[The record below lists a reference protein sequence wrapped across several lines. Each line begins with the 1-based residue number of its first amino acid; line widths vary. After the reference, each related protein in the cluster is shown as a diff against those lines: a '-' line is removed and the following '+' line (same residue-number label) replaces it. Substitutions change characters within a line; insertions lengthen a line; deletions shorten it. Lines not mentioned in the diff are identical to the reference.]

1 MVDWAQLYL
10 FELIFMRMSG
20 FLLFNPLLGR
30 SNLPAMV
37 KTGMALVLSILVFG
51 TAGTGVPQPDTL
63 VELAFRLL
71 LELGIGLVLGFVMRV
86 VFSVV
91 QIGGE
96 VIDTQMGMTMA
107 QIYDASSQANLSVTA
122 SLLNIL
128 LILDFLAENGHYTLM
143 RLLTTSGELVPYGA
157 AALGDGV
164 YAYVIELFLAC
175 MLLAVKLAMPILAA
189 ELLGEVGMGVL
200 MKAIPQINAF
210 VINIEL
216 KVIIGL
222 LLFFLLLT
230 PINEFLLELESG
242 SNDPMAYM
250 LTILLIGVVT
260 NSQGGGGLGMSALY
274 FVVQLVVGT
283 LSGYLIGRLAVWTI
297 NKINLANHS
306 LYSVLLLA
314 FIFFAF
320 AFTDLVKGN
329 GYLAVYLAG
338 LVVGNHKLA
347 QKRSL
352 TVFFD
357 GFTWLMQIVMFLT
370 LGLFVNSDEL
380 LRPEVLILGG
390 AVGAFMILVARP
402 VTVFACLL
410 PFRRFTT
417 KARLYVSWV
426 GLRGAVPILF
436 AIYPMMAGVE
446 HAELLFN
453 VVFLST
459 IISLLVQG
467 TTVSGMA
474 NLLGL
479 AYEER
484 ESAFNVEMHEEMKSA
499 LTEVEVNENLLAS
512 GHTLK
517 DITLPE
523 NTLVMMVCR
532 DGEYFVPQGKTELK
546 LGDKLLV
553 ISDRSEELASTYKD
567 MGIDDVMK
575 LG

>member
-1 MVDWAQLYL
+1 MDAGDAAGFQPVSVYADVKVWDMVDWAQLYL

-128 LILDFLAENGHYTLM
+128 LILDFFAENGHYTLM

-222 LLFFLLLT
+222 LLFFLLLP

-242 SNDPMAYM
+242 M
-250 LTILLIGVVT
+250 LSELGRILRLIG
-260 NSQGGGGLGMSALY
+260 
-274 FVVQLVVGT
+274 
-283 LSGYLIGRLAVWTI
+283 
-297 NKINLANHS
+297 
-306 LYSVLLLA
+306 
-314 FIFFAF
+314 
-320 AFTDLVKGN
+320 
-329 GYLAVYLAG
+329 
-338 LVVGNHKLA
+338 
-347 QKRSL
+347 
-352 TVFFD
+352 
-357 GFTWLMQIVMFLT
+357 
-370 LGLFVNSDEL
+370 
-380 LRPEVLILGG
+380 G
-390 AVGAFMILVARP
+390 A
-402 VTVFACLL
+402 
-410 PFRRFTT
+410 
-417 KARLYVSWV
+417 
-426 GLRGAVPILF
+426 
-436 AIYPMMAGVE
+436 
-446 HAELLFN
+446 
-453 VVFLST
+453 
-459 IISLLVQG
+459 
-467 TTVSGMA
+467 
-474 NLLGL
+474 
-479 AYEER
+479 
-484 ESAFNVEMHEEMKSA
+484 
-499 LTEVEVNENLLAS
+499 
-512 GHTLK
+512 
-517 DITLPE
+517 
-523 NTLVMMVCR
+523 
-532 DGEYFVPQGKTELK
+532 
-546 LGDKLLV
+546 
-553 ISDRSEELASTYKD
+553 
-567 MGIDDVMK
+567 
-575 LG
+575 

>member
-1 MVDWAQLYL
+1 MDAGDAAGFQPVSVYADVRVWDMVDWARLYL

-91 QIGGE
+91 QIGE

-128 LILDFLAENGHYTLM
+128 LILDFFAENGHYTLM

-242 SNDPMAYM
+242 M
-250 LTILLIGVVT
+250 LSELGRILRLIG
-260 NSQGGGGLGMSALY
+260 
-274 FVVQLVVGT
+274 
-283 LSGYLIGRLAVWTI
+283 
-297 NKINLANHS
+297 
-306 LYSVLLLA
+306 
-314 FIFFAF
+314 
-320 AFTDLVKGN
+320 
-329 GYLAVYLAG
+329 
-338 LVVGNHKLA
+338 
-347 QKRSL
+347 
-352 TVFFD
+352 
-357 GFTWLMQIVMFLT
+357 
-370 LGLFVNSDEL
+370 
-380 LRPEVLILGG
+380 G
-390 AVGAFMILVARP
+390 A
-402 VTVFACLL
+402 
-410 PFRRFTT
+410 
-417 KARLYVSWV
+417 
-426 GLRGAVPILF
+426 
-436 AIYPMMAGVE
+436 
-446 HAELLFN
+446 
-453 VVFLST
+453 
-459 IISLLVQG
+459 
-467 TTVSGMA
+467 
-474 NLLGL
+474 
-479 AYEER
+479 
-484 ESAFNVEMHEEMKSA
+484 
-499 LTEVEVNENLLAS
+499 
-512 GHTLK
+512 
-517 DITLPE
+517 
-523 NTLVMMVCR
+523 
-532 DGEYFVPQGKTELK
+532 
-546 LGDKLLV
+546 
-553 ISDRSEELASTYKD
+553 
-567 MGIDDVMK
+567 
-575 LG
+575 

>member
-1 MVDWAQLYL
+1 MDAGDAAGFQPVSVYADVRVWDMVDWAQLYL
-10 FELIFMRMSG
+10 FELIFMRRSG

-128 LILDFLAENGHYTLM
+128 LILDFFAENGHYTLM

-230 PINEFLLELESG
+230 PLNEFLLELESG
-242 SNDPMAYM
+242 M
-250 LTILLIGVVT
+250 LSELGRILRLIG
-260 NSQGGGGLGMSALY
+260 
-274 FVVQLVVGT
+274 
-283 LSGYLIGRLAVWTI
+283 
-297 NKINLANHS
+297 
-306 LYSVLLLA
+306 
-314 FIFFAF
+314 
-320 AFTDLVKGN
+320 
-329 GYLAVYLAG
+329 
-338 LVVGNHKLA
+338 
-347 QKRSL
+347 
-352 TVFFD
+352 
-357 GFTWLMQIVMFLT
+357 
-370 LGLFVNSDEL
+370 
-380 LRPEVLILGG
+380 G
-390 AVGAFMILVARP
+390 A
-402 VTVFACLL
+402 
-410 PFRRFTT
+410 
-417 KARLYVSWV
+417 
-426 GLRGAVPILF
+426 
-436 AIYPMMAGVE
+436 
-446 HAELLFN
+446 
-453 VVFLST
+453 
-459 IISLLVQG
+459 
-467 TTVSGMA
+467 
-474 NLLGL
+474 
-479 AYEER
+479 
-484 ESAFNVEMHEEMKSA
+484 
-499 LTEVEVNENLLAS
+499 
-512 GHTLK
+512 
-517 DITLPE
+517 
-523 NTLVMMVCR
+523 
-532 DGEYFVPQGKTELK
+532 
-546 LGDKLLV
+546 
-553 ISDRSEELASTYKD
+553 
-567 MGIDDVMK
+567 
-575 LG
+575 

>member
-1 MVDWAQLYL
+1 MDAGDAAGFQPVSVYADVRVWDMVDWAQLYL

-51 TAGTGVPQPDTL
+51 TAGTGVPQPDTV

-128 LILDFLAENGHYTLM
+128 LILDFFAENGHYTLM

-242 SNDPMAYM
+242 M
-250 LTILLIGVVT
+250 LSELGRILRLIG
-260 NSQGGGGLGMSALY
+260 
-274 FVVQLVVGT
+274 
-283 LSGYLIGRLAVWTI
+283 
-297 NKINLANHS
+297 
-306 LYSVLLLA
+306 
-314 FIFFAF
+314 
-320 AFTDLVKGN
+320 
-329 GYLAVYLAG
+329 
-338 LVVGNHKLA
+338 
-347 QKRSL
+347 
-352 TVFFD
+352 
-357 GFTWLMQIVMFLT
+357 
-370 LGLFVNSDEL
+370 
-380 LRPEVLILGG
+380 G
-390 AVGAFMILVARP
+390 A
-402 VTVFACLL
+402 
-410 PFRRFTT
+410 
-417 KARLYVSWV
+417 
-426 GLRGAVPILF
+426 
-436 AIYPMMAGVE
+436 
-446 HAELLFN
+446 
-453 VVFLST
+453 
-459 IISLLVQG
+459 
-467 TTVSGMA
+467 
-474 NLLGL
+474 
-479 AYEER
+479 
-484 ESAFNVEMHEEMKSA
+484 
-499 LTEVEVNENLLAS
+499 
-512 GHTLK
+512 
-517 DITLPE
+517 
-523 NTLVMMVCR
+523 
-532 DGEYFVPQGKTELK
+532 
-546 LGDKLLV
+546 
-553 ISDRSEELASTYKD
+553 
-567 MGIDDVMK
+567 
-575 LG
+575 

>member
-1 MVDWAQLYL
+1 MDAGDAAGFQPVSVYADVRVWDMVDWAQLYL

-107 QIYDASSQANLSVTA
+107 EIYDASSQANLSVTA

-128 LILDFLAENGHYTLM
+128 LILDFFAENGHYTLM

-222 LLFFLLLT
+222 LLFCLLLT

-242 SNDPMAYM
+242 M
-250 LTILLIGVVT
+250 LSELGRILRLIG
-260 NSQGGGGLGMSALY
+260 
-274 FVVQLVVGT
+274 
-283 LSGYLIGRLAVWTI
+283 
-297 NKINLANHS
+297 
-306 LYSVLLLA
+306 
-314 FIFFAF
+314 
-320 AFTDLVKGN
+320 
-329 GYLAVYLAG
+329 
-338 LVVGNHKLA
+338 
-347 QKRSL
+347 
-352 TVFFD
+352 
-357 GFTWLMQIVMFLT
+357 
-370 LGLFVNSDEL
+370 
-380 LRPEVLILGG
+380 G
-390 AVGAFMILVARP
+390 A
-402 VTVFACLL
+402 
-410 PFRRFTT
+410 
-417 KARLYVSWV
+417 
-426 GLRGAVPILF
+426 
-436 AIYPMMAGVE
+436 
-446 HAELLFN
+446 
-453 VVFLST
+453 
-459 IISLLVQG
+459 
-467 TTVSGMA
+467 
-474 NLLGL
+474 
-479 AYEER
+479 
-484 ESAFNVEMHEEMKSA
+484 
-499 LTEVEVNENLLAS
+499 
-512 GHTLK
+512 
-517 DITLPE
+517 
-523 NTLVMMVCR
+523 
-532 DGEYFVPQGKTELK
+532 
-546 LGDKLLV
+546 
-553 ISDRSEELASTYKD
+553 
-567 MGIDDVMK
+567 
-575 LG
+575 

>member
-1 MVDWAQLYL
+1 MDAGDAARFQPVSVYADVRVWDMVDWAQLYL

-128 LILDFLAENGHYTLM
+128 LILDFFAENGHYTLM

-242 SNDPMAYM
+242 M
-250 LTILLIGVVT
+250 LSELGRILRLIG
-260 NSQGGGGLGMSALY
+260 
-274 FVVQLVVGT
+274 
-283 LSGYLIGRLAVWTI
+283 
-297 NKINLANHS
+297 
-306 LYSVLLLA
+306 
-314 FIFFAF
+314 
-320 AFTDLVKGN
+320 
-329 GYLAVYLAG
+329 
-338 LVVGNHKLA
+338 
-347 QKRSL
+347 
-352 TVFFD
+352 
-357 GFTWLMQIVMFLT
+357 
-370 LGLFVNSDEL
+370 
-380 LRPEVLILGG
+380 G
-390 AVGAFMILVARP
+390 A
-402 VTVFACLL
+402 
-410 PFRRFTT
+410 
-417 KARLYVSWV
+417 
-426 GLRGAVPILF
+426 
-436 AIYPMMAGVE
+436 
-446 HAELLFN
+446 
-453 VVFLST
+453 
-459 IISLLVQG
+459 
-467 TTVSGMA
+467 
-474 NLLGL
+474 
-479 AYEER
+479 
-484 ESAFNVEMHEEMKSA
+484 
-499 LTEVEVNENLLAS
+499 
-512 GHTLK
+512 
-517 DITLPE
+517 
-523 NTLVMMVCR
+523 
-532 DGEYFVPQGKTELK
+532 
-546 LGDKLLV
+546 
-553 ISDRSEELASTYKD
+553 
-567 MGIDDVMK
+567 
-575 LG
+575 

>member
-1 MVDWAQLYL
+1 MDAGDAAGFQPVSVYADVRVWDMVDWAQLYL

-128 LILDFLAENGHYTLM
+128 LILDFFAENGHYTLM

-175 MLLAVKLAMPILAA
+175 MLLTVKLAMPILAA

-242 SNDPMAYM
+242 M
-250 LTILLIGVVT
+250 LSELGRILRLIG
-260 NSQGGGGLGMSALY
+260 
-274 FVVQLVVGT
+274 
-283 LSGYLIGRLAVWTI
+283 
-297 NKINLANHS
+297 
-306 LYSVLLLA
+306 
-314 FIFFAF
+314 
-320 AFTDLVKGN
+320 
-329 GYLAVYLAG
+329 
-338 LVVGNHKLA
+338 
-347 QKRSL
+347 
-352 TVFFD
+352 
-357 GFTWLMQIVMFLT
+357 
-370 LGLFVNSDEL
+370 
-380 LRPEVLILGG
+380 G
-390 AVGAFMILVARP
+390 A
-402 VTVFACLL
+402 
-410 PFRRFTT
+410 
-417 KARLYVSWV
+417 
-426 GLRGAVPILF
+426 
-436 AIYPMMAGVE
+436 
-446 HAELLFN
+446 
-453 VVFLST
+453 
-459 IISLLVQG
+459 
-467 TTVSGMA
+467 
-474 NLLGL
+474 
-479 AYEER
+479 
-484 ESAFNVEMHEEMKSA
+484 
-499 LTEVEVNENLLAS
+499 
-512 GHTLK
+512 
-517 DITLPE
+517 
-523 NTLVMMVCR
+523 
-532 DGEYFVPQGKTELK
+532 
-546 LGDKLLV
+546 
-553 ISDRSEELASTYKD
+553 
-567 MGIDDVMK
+567 
-575 LG
+575 

>member
-1 MVDWAQLYL
+1 MDAGDAAGFQPVSVYADVRVWDMVDWAQLYL

-37 KTGMALVLSILVFG
+37 KTGMALVLSILVVG

-128 LILDFLAENGHYTLM
+128 LILDFFAENGHYTLM

-242 SNDPMAYM
+242 M
-250 LTILLIGVVT
+250 LSELGRILRLIG
-260 NSQGGGGLGMSALY
+260 
-274 FVVQLVVGT
+274 
-283 LSGYLIGRLAVWTI
+283 
-297 NKINLANHS
+297 
-306 LYSVLLLA
+306 
-314 FIFFAF
+314 
-320 AFTDLVKGN
+320 
-329 GYLAVYLAG
+329 
-338 LVVGNHKLA
+338 
-347 QKRSL
+347 
-352 TVFFD
+352 
-357 GFTWLMQIVMFLT
+357 
-370 LGLFVNSDEL
+370 
-380 LRPEVLILGG
+380 G
-390 AVGAFMILVARP
+390 A
-402 VTVFACLL
+402 
-410 PFRRFTT
+410 
-417 KARLYVSWV
+417 
-426 GLRGAVPILF
+426 
-436 AIYPMMAGVE
+436 
-446 HAELLFN
+446 
-453 VVFLST
+453 
-459 IISLLVQG
+459 
-467 TTVSGMA
+467 
-474 NLLGL
+474 
-479 AYEER
+479 
-484 ESAFNVEMHEEMKSA
+484 
-499 LTEVEVNENLLAS
+499 
-512 GHTLK
+512 
-517 DITLPE
+517 
-523 NTLVMMVCR
+523 
-532 DGEYFVPQGKTELK
+532 
-546 LGDKLLV
+546 
-553 ISDRSEELASTYKD
+553 
-567 MGIDDVMK
+567 
-575 LG
+575 

>member
-1 MVDWAQLYL
+1 MDAGDAAGFQPVSVYADVRVWDMVDWAQLYL

-128 LILDFLAENGHYTLM
+128 LILDFFAENGHYTLM

-242 SNDPMAYM
+242 M
-250 LTILLIGVVT
+250 LSELGRILRRI
-260 NSQGGGGLGMSALY
+260 
-274 FVVQLVVGT
+274 
-283 LSGYLIGRLAVWTI
+283 
-297 NKINLANHS
+297 
-306 LYSVLLLA
+306 
-314 FIFFAF
+314 
-320 AFTDLVKGN
+320 
-329 GYLAVYLAG
+329 
-338 LVVGNHKLA
+338 
-347 QKRSL
+347 
-352 TVFFD
+352 
-357 GFTWLMQIVMFLT
+357 
-370 LGLFVNSDEL
+370 
-380 LRPEVLILGG
+380 GG
-390 AVGAFMILVARP
+390 A
-402 VTVFACLL
+402 
-410 PFRRFTT
+410 
-417 KARLYVSWV
+417 
-426 GLRGAVPILF
+426 
-436 AIYPMMAGVE
+436 
-446 HAELLFN
+446 
-453 VVFLST
+453 
-459 IISLLVQG
+459 
-467 TTVSGMA
+467 
-474 NLLGL
+474 
-479 AYEER
+479 
-484 ESAFNVEMHEEMKSA
+484 
-499 LTEVEVNENLLAS
+499 
-512 GHTLK
+512 
-517 DITLPE
+517 
-523 NTLVMMVCR
+523 
-532 DGEYFVPQGKTELK
+532 
-546 LGDKLLV
+546 
-553 ISDRSEELASTYKD
+553 
-567 MGIDDVMK
+567 
-575 LG
+575 

>member
-128 LILDFLAENGHYTLM
+128 LILDFFAENGHYTLM

-189 ELLGEVGMGVL
+189 ELLGEVGMGGL

-242 SNDPMAYM
+242 M
-250 LTILLIGVVT
+250 LSELGRILRLIG
-260 NSQGGGGLGMSALY
+260 
-274 FVVQLVVGT
+274 
-283 LSGYLIGRLAVWTI
+283 
-297 NKINLANHS
+297 
-306 LYSVLLLA
+306 
-314 FIFFAF
+314 
-320 AFTDLVKGN
+320 
-329 GYLAVYLAG
+329 
-338 LVVGNHKLA
+338 
-347 QKRSL
+347 
-352 TVFFD
+352 
-357 GFTWLMQIVMFLT
+357 
-370 LGLFVNSDEL
+370 
-380 LRPEVLILGG
+380 G
-390 AVGAFMILVARP
+390 A
-402 VTVFACLL
+402 
-410 PFRRFTT
+410 
-417 KARLYVSWV
+417 
-426 GLRGAVPILF
+426 
-436 AIYPMMAGVE
+436 
-446 HAELLFN
+446 
-453 VVFLST
+453 
-459 IISLLVQG
+459 
-467 TTVSGMA
+467 
-474 NLLGL
+474 
-479 AYEER
+479 
-484 ESAFNVEMHEEMKSA
+484 
-499 LTEVEVNENLLAS
+499 
-512 GHTLK
+512 
-517 DITLPE
+517 
-523 NTLVMMVCR
+523 
-532 DGEYFVPQGKTELK
+532 
-546 LGDKLLV
+546 
-553 ISDRSEELASTYKD
+553 
-567 MGIDDVMK
+567 
-575 LG
+575 

>member
-1 MVDWAQLYL
+1 MDAGDAAGFQPVSVYADVRVWDMVDWAQLYL
-10 FELIFMRMSG
+10 FEPIFMRMSG

-128 LILDFLAENGHYTLM
+128 LILDFFAENGHYTLM

-242 SNDPMAYM
+242 M
-250 LTILLIGVVT
+250 LSELGRILRLIG
-260 NSQGGGGLGMSALY
+260 
-274 FVVQLVVGT
+274 
-283 LSGYLIGRLAVWTI
+283 
-297 NKINLANHS
+297 
-306 LYSVLLLA
+306 
-314 FIFFAF
+314 
-320 AFTDLVKGN
+320 
-329 GYLAVYLAG
+329 
-338 LVVGNHKLA
+338 
-347 QKRSL
+347 
-352 TVFFD
+352 
-357 GFTWLMQIVMFLT
+357 
-370 LGLFVNSDEL
+370 
-380 LRPEVLILGG
+380 G
-390 AVGAFMILVARP
+390 A
-402 VTVFACLL
+402 
-410 PFRRFTT
+410 
-417 KARLYVSWV
+417 
-426 GLRGAVPILF
+426 
-436 AIYPMMAGVE
+436 
-446 HAELLFN
+446 
-453 VVFLST
+453 
-459 IISLLVQG
+459 
-467 TTVSGMA
+467 
-474 NLLGL
+474 
-479 AYEER
+479 
-484 ESAFNVEMHEEMKSA
+484 
-499 LTEVEVNENLLAS
+499 
-512 GHTLK
+512 
-517 DITLPE
+517 
-523 NTLVMMVCR
+523 
-532 DGEYFVPQGKTELK
+532 
-546 LGDKLLV
+546 
-553 ISDRSEELASTYKD
+553 
-567 MGIDDVMK
+567 
-575 LG
+575 

>member
-1 MVDWAQLYL
+1 MDAGDAAGFQPVSVYADVRVWDMVDWAQLYL

-128 LILDFLAENGHYTLM
+128 LILDFFAENGHYTLM

-242 SNDPMAYM
+242 M
-250 LTILLIGVVT
+250 LSEL
-260 NSQGGGGLGMSALY
+260 
-274 FVVQLVVGT
+274 
-283 LSGYLIGRLAVWTI
+283 GRL
-297 NKINLANHS
+297 L
-306 LYSVLLLA
+306 
-314 FIFFAF
+314 
-320 AFTDLVKGN
+320 
-329 GYLAVYLAG
+329 
-338 LVVGNHKLA
+338 
-347 QKRSL
+347 R
-352 TVFFD
+352 
-357 GFTWLMQIVMFLT
+357 LM
-370 LGLFVNSDEL
+370 
-380 LRPEVLILGG
+380 GG
-390 AVGAFMILVARP
+390 A
-402 VTVFACLL
+402 
-410 PFRRFTT
+410 
-417 KARLYVSWV
+417 
-426 GLRGAVPILF
+426 
-436 AIYPMMAGVE
+436 
-446 HAELLFN
+446 
-453 VVFLST
+453 
-459 IISLLVQG
+459 
-467 TTVSGMA
+467 
-474 NLLGL
+474 
-479 AYEER
+479 
-484 ESAFNVEMHEEMKSA
+484 
-499 LTEVEVNENLLAS
+499 
-512 GHTLK
+512 
-517 DITLPE
+517 
-523 NTLVMMVCR
+523 
-532 DGEYFVPQGKTELK
+532 
-546 LGDKLLV
+546 
-553 ISDRSEELASTYKD
+553 
-567 MGIDDVMK
+567 
-575 LG
+575 

>member
-1 MVDWAQLYL
+1 MDAGDAAGFQPVSVYADVRVWDMVDWAQLYL

-128 LILDFLAENGHYTLM
+128 LILDFFAENGHYTLM

-222 LLFFLLLT
+222 LLFCLLLT

-242 SNDPMAYM
+242 M
-250 LTILLIGVVT
+250 LSELGRILRLIG
-260 NSQGGGGLGMSALY
+260 
-274 FVVQLVVGT
+274 
-283 LSGYLIGRLAVWTI
+283 
-297 NKINLANHS
+297 
-306 LYSVLLLA
+306 
-314 FIFFAF
+314 
-320 AFTDLVKGN
+320 
-329 GYLAVYLAG
+329 
-338 LVVGNHKLA
+338 
-347 QKRSL
+347 
-352 TVFFD
+352 
-357 GFTWLMQIVMFLT
+357 
-370 LGLFVNSDEL
+370 
-380 LRPEVLILGG
+380 G
-390 AVGAFMILVARP
+390 A
-402 VTVFACLL
+402 
-410 PFRRFTT
+410 
-417 KARLYVSWV
+417 
-426 GLRGAVPILF
+426 
-436 AIYPMMAGVE
+436 
-446 HAELLFN
+446 
-453 VVFLST
+453 
-459 IISLLVQG
+459 
-467 TTVSGMA
+467 
-474 NLLGL
+474 
-479 AYEER
+479 
-484 ESAFNVEMHEEMKSA
+484 
-499 LTEVEVNENLLAS
+499 
-512 GHTLK
+512 
-517 DITLPE
+517 
-523 NTLVMMVCR
+523 
-532 DGEYFVPQGKTELK
+532 
-546 LGDKLLV
+546 
-553 ISDRSEELASTYKD
+553 
-567 MGIDDVMK
+567 
-575 LG
+575 

>member
-1 MVDWAQLYL
+1 MDAGDAAGFEPVSVYADVRVWDMVDWAQLYL

-128 LILDFLAENGHYTLM
+128 LILDFFAENGHYTLM

-242 SNDPMAYM
+242 M
-250 LTILLIGVVT
+250 LSELGRILRLIG
-260 NSQGGGGLGMSALY
+260 
-274 FVVQLVVGT
+274 
-283 LSGYLIGRLAVWTI
+283 
-297 NKINLANHS
+297 
-306 LYSVLLLA
+306 
-314 FIFFAF
+314 
-320 AFTDLVKGN
+320 
-329 GYLAVYLAG
+329 
-338 LVVGNHKLA
+338 
-347 QKRSL
+347 
-352 TVFFD
+352 
-357 GFTWLMQIVMFLT
+357 
-370 LGLFVNSDEL
+370 
-380 LRPEVLILGG
+380 G
-390 AVGAFMILVARP
+390 A
-402 VTVFACLL
+402 
-410 PFRRFTT
+410 
-417 KARLYVSWV
+417 
-426 GLRGAVPILF
+426 
-436 AIYPMMAGVE
+436 
-446 HAELLFN
+446 
-453 VVFLST
+453 
-459 IISLLVQG
+459 
-467 TTVSGMA
+467 
-474 NLLGL
+474 
-479 AYEER
+479 
-484 ESAFNVEMHEEMKSA
+484 
-499 LTEVEVNENLLAS
+499 
-512 GHTLK
+512 
-517 DITLPE
+517 
-523 NTLVMMVCR
+523 
-532 DGEYFVPQGKTELK
+532 
-546 LGDKLLV
+546 
-553 ISDRSEELASTYKD
+553 
-567 MGIDDVMK
+567 
-575 LG
+575 

>member
-51 TAGTGVPQPDTL
+51 TAGAGVPQPDTL

-128 LILDFLAENGHYTLM
+128 LILDFFAENGHYTLM

-242 SNDPMAYM
+242 M
-250 LTILLIGVVT
+250 LSELGRILRLIG
-260 NSQGGGGLGMSALY
+260 
-274 FVVQLVVGT
+274 
-283 LSGYLIGRLAVWTI
+283 
-297 NKINLANHS
+297 
-306 LYSVLLLA
+306 
-314 FIFFAF
+314 
-320 AFTDLVKGN
+320 
-329 GYLAVYLAG
+329 
-338 LVVGNHKLA
+338 
-347 QKRSL
+347 
-352 TVFFD
+352 
-357 GFTWLMQIVMFLT
+357 
-370 LGLFVNSDEL
+370 
-380 LRPEVLILGG
+380 G
-390 AVGAFMILVARP
+390 A
-402 VTVFACLL
+402 
-410 PFRRFTT
+410 
-417 KARLYVSWV
+417 
-426 GLRGAVPILF
+426 
-436 AIYPMMAGVE
+436 
-446 HAELLFN
+446 
-453 VVFLST
+453 
-459 IISLLVQG
+459 
-467 TTVSGMA
+467 
-474 NLLGL
+474 
-479 AYEER
+479 
-484 ESAFNVEMHEEMKSA
+484 
-499 LTEVEVNENLLAS
+499 
-512 GHTLK
+512 
-517 DITLPE
+517 
-523 NTLVMMVCR
+523 
-532 DGEYFVPQGKTELK
+532 
-546 LGDKLLV
+546 
-553 ISDRSEELASTYKD
+553 
-567 MGIDDVMK
+567 
-575 LG
+575 

>member
-1 MVDWAQLYL
+1 MDAGDAAGFQPVSVYADVRVWDMVDWAQLYL

-128 LILDFLAENGHYTLM
+128 LILDFFAENGHYTLM

-222 LLFFLLLT
+222 LLLFLLLT
-230 PINEFLLELESG
+230 PINEILQELERG
-242 SNDPMAYM
+242 M
-250 LTILLIGVVT
+250 LSELGRILRLIG
-260 NSQGGGGLGMSALY
+260 
-274 FVVQLVVGT
+274 
-283 LSGYLIGRLAVWTI
+283 
-297 NKINLANHS
+297 
-306 LYSVLLLA
+306 
-314 FIFFAF
+314 
-320 AFTDLVKGN
+320 
-329 GYLAVYLAG
+329 
-338 LVVGNHKLA
+338 
-347 QKRSL
+347 
-352 TVFFD
+352 
-357 GFTWLMQIVMFLT
+357 
-370 LGLFVNSDEL
+370 
-380 LRPEVLILGG
+380 G
-390 AVGAFMILVARP
+390 A
-402 VTVFACLL
+402 
-410 PFRRFTT
+410 
-417 KARLYVSWV
+417 
-426 GLRGAVPILF
+426 
-436 AIYPMMAGVE
+436 
-446 HAELLFN
+446 
-453 VVFLST
+453 
-459 IISLLVQG
+459 
-467 TTVSGMA
+467 
-474 NLLGL
+474 
-479 AYEER
+479 
-484 ESAFNVEMHEEMKSA
+484 
-499 LTEVEVNENLLAS
+499 
-512 GHTLK
+512 
-517 DITLPE
+517 
-523 NTLVMMVCR
+523 
-532 DGEYFVPQGKTELK
+532 
-546 LGDKLLV
+546 
-553 ISDRSEELASTYKD
+553 
-567 MGIDDVMK
+567 
-575 LG
+575 

>member
-1 MVDWAQLYL
+1 MDAGDAAGLQPVSVYADVRVWDMVDWAQLYL

-128 LILDFLAENGHYTLM
+128 LILDFFAENGHYTLM

-242 SNDPMAYM
+242 M
-250 LTILLIGVVT
+250 LSELGRILRLIG
-260 NSQGGGGLGMSALY
+260 
-274 FVVQLVVGT
+274 
-283 LSGYLIGRLAVWTI
+283 
-297 NKINLANHS
+297 
-306 LYSVLLLA
+306 
-314 FIFFAF
+314 
-320 AFTDLVKGN
+320 
-329 GYLAVYLAG
+329 
-338 LVVGNHKLA
+338 
-347 QKRSL
+347 
-352 TVFFD
+352 
-357 GFTWLMQIVMFLT
+357 
-370 LGLFVNSDEL
+370 
-380 LRPEVLILGG
+380 G
-390 AVGAFMILVARP
+390 A
-402 VTVFACLL
+402 
-410 PFRRFTT
+410 
-417 KARLYVSWV
+417 
-426 GLRGAVPILF
+426 
-436 AIYPMMAGVE
+436 
-446 HAELLFN
+446 
-453 VVFLST
+453 
-459 IISLLVQG
+459 
-467 TTVSGMA
+467 
-474 NLLGL
+474 
-479 AYEER
+479 
-484 ESAFNVEMHEEMKSA
+484 
-499 LTEVEVNENLLAS
+499 
-512 GHTLK
+512 
-517 DITLPE
+517 
-523 NTLVMMVCR
+523 
-532 DGEYFVPQGKTELK
+532 
-546 LGDKLLV
+546 
-553 ISDRSEELASTYKD
+553 
-567 MGIDDVMK
+567 
-575 LG
+575 

>member
-63 VELAFRLL
+63 VELA
-71 LELGIGLVLGFVMRV
+71 IGLVLGFVMRV

-128 LILDFLAENGHYTLM
+128 LILDFFAENGHYTLM

-242 SNDPMAYM
+242 M
-250 LTILLIGVVT
+250 LSELGRILRLIG
-260 NSQGGGGLGMSALY
+260 
-274 FVVQLVVGT
+274 
-283 LSGYLIGRLAVWTI
+283 
-297 NKINLANHS
+297 
-306 LYSVLLLA
+306 
-314 FIFFAF
+314 
-320 AFTDLVKGN
+320 
-329 GYLAVYLAG
+329 
-338 LVVGNHKLA
+338 
-347 QKRSL
+347 
-352 TVFFD
+352 
-357 GFTWLMQIVMFLT
+357 
-370 LGLFVNSDEL
+370 
-380 LRPEVLILGG
+380 G
-390 AVGAFMILVARP
+390 A
-402 VTVFACLL
+402 
-410 PFRRFTT
+410 
-417 KARLYVSWV
+417 
-426 GLRGAVPILF
+426 
-436 AIYPMMAGVE
+436 
-446 HAELLFN
+446 
-453 VVFLST
+453 
-459 IISLLVQG
+459 
-467 TTVSGMA
+467 
-474 NLLGL
+474 
-479 AYEER
+479 
-484 ESAFNVEMHEEMKSA
+484 
-499 LTEVEVNENLLAS
+499 
-512 GHTLK
+512 
-517 DITLPE
+517 
-523 NTLVMMVCR
+523 
-532 DGEYFVPQGKTELK
+532 
-546 LGDKLLV
+546 
-553 ISDRSEELASTYKD
+553 
-567 MGIDDVMK
+567 
-575 LG
+575 

>member
-1 MVDWAQLYL
+1 MDAGDAAGFQPVSVYADVRVWDMVDWAQLYL

-20 FLLFNPLLGR
+20 FLLINPLLGR

-128 LILDFLAENGHYTLM
+128 LILDFFAENGHYTLM

-242 SNDPMAYM
+242 M
-250 LTILLIGVVT
+250 LSELGRILRLIG
-260 NSQGGGGLGMSALY
+260 
-274 FVVQLVVGT
+274 
-283 LSGYLIGRLAVWTI
+283 
-297 NKINLANHS
+297 
-306 LYSVLLLA
+306 
-314 FIFFAF
+314 
-320 AFTDLVKGN
+320 
-329 GYLAVYLAG
+329 
-338 LVVGNHKLA
+338 
-347 QKRSL
+347 
-352 TVFFD
+352 
-357 GFTWLMQIVMFLT
+357 
-370 LGLFVNSDEL
+370 
-380 LRPEVLILGG
+380 G
-390 AVGAFMILVARP
+390 A
-402 VTVFACLL
+402 
-410 PFRRFTT
+410 
-417 KARLYVSWV
+417 
-426 GLRGAVPILF
+426 
-436 AIYPMMAGVE
+436 
-446 HAELLFN
+446 
-453 VVFLST
+453 
-459 IISLLVQG
+459 
-467 TTVSGMA
+467 
-474 NLLGL
+474 
-479 AYEER
+479 
-484 ESAFNVEMHEEMKSA
+484 
-499 LTEVEVNENLLAS
+499 
-512 GHTLK
+512 
-517 DITLPE
+517 
-523 NTLVMMVCR
+523 
-532 DGEYFVPQGKTELK
+532 
-546 LGDKLLV
+546 
-553 ISDRSEELASTYKD
+553 
-567 MGIDDVMK
+567 
-575 LG
+575 

>member
-1 MVDWAQLYL
+1 MDAGDAAGFQPVSVYADVRVWDMVDWAQLYL

-63 VELAFRLL
+63 VELVFRLL

-128 LILDFLAENGHYTLM
+128 LILDFFAENGHYTLM

-242 SNDPMAYM
+242 M
-250 LTILLIGVVT
+250 LSELGRILRLIG
-260 NSQGGGGLGMSALY
+260 
-274 FVVQLVVGT
+274 
-283 LSGYLIGRLAVWTI
+283 
-297 NKINLANHS
+297 
-306 LYSVLLLA
+306 
-314 FIFFAF
+314 
-320 AFTDLVKGN
+320 
-329 GYLAVYLAG
+329 
-338 LVVGNHKLA
+338 
-347 QKRSL
+347 
-352 TVFFD
+352 
-357 GFTWLMQIVMFLT
+357 
-370 LGLFVNSDEL
+370 
-380 LRPEVLILGG
+380 G
-390 AVGAFMILVARP
+390 A
-402 VTVFACLL
+402 
-410 PFRRFTT
+410 
-417 KARLYVSWV
+417 
-426 GLRGAVPILF
+426 
-436 AIYPMMAGVE
+436 
-446 HAELLFN
+446 
-453 VVFLST
+453 
-459 IISLLVQG
+459 
-467 TTVSGMA
+467 
-474 NLLGL
+474 
-479 AYEER
+479 
-484 ESAFNVEMHEEMKSA
+484 
-499 LTEVEVNENLLAS
+499 
-512 GHTLK
+512 
-517 DITLPE
+517 
-523 NTLVMMVCR
+523 
-532 DGEYFVPQGKTELK
+532 
-546 LGDKLLV
+546 
-553 ISDRSEELASTYKD
+553 
-567 MGIDDVMK
+567 
-575 LG
+575 

>member
-1 MVDWAQLYL
+1 MDAGDAAGFQPVSVYADVRVWDMVDWAQLYL

-71 LELGIGLVLGFVMRV
+71 LELGIGLDLGFVMRV

-128 LILDFLAENGHYTLM
+128 LILDFFAENGHYTLM

-242 SNDPMAYM
+242 M
-250 LTILLIGVVT
+250 LSELGRILRLIG
-260 NSQGGGGLGMSALY
+260 
-274 FVVQLVVGT
+274 
-283 LSGYLIGRLAVWTI
+283 
-297 NKINLANHS
+297 
-306 LYSVLLLA
+306 
-314 FIFFAF
+314 
-320 AFTDLVKGN
+320 
-329 GYLAVYLAG
+329 
-338 LVVGNHKLA
+338 
-347 QKRSL
+347 
-352 TVFFD
+352 
-357 GFTWLMQIVMFLT
+357 
-370 LGLFVNSDEL
+370 
-380 LRPEVLILGG
+380 G
-390 AVGAFMILVARP
+390 A
-402 VTVFACLL
+402 
-410 PFRRFTT
+410 
-417 KARLYVSWV
+417 
-426 GLRGAVPILF
+426 
-436 AIYPMMAGVE
+436 
-446 HAELLFN
+446 
-453 VVFLST
+453 
-459 IISLLVQG
+459 
-467 TTVSGMA
+467 
-474 NLLGL
+474 
-479 AYEER
+479 
-484 ESAFNVEMHEEMKSA
+484 
-499 LTEVEVNENLLAS
+499 
-512 GHTLK
+512 
-517 DITLPE
+517 
-523 NTLVMMVCR
+523 
-532 DGEYFVPQGKTELK
+532 
-546 LGDKLLV
+546 
-553 ISDRSEELASTYKD
+553 
-567 MGIDDVMK
+567 
-575 LG
+575 

>member
-1 MVDWAQLYL
+1 MDAGDAAGFQPVSVYADVRVWDMVDWAQLYL

-128 LILDFLAENGHYTLM
+128 LILDFFAENGHYTLM

-164 YAYVIELFLAC
+164 YAYVLELFLAC

-242 SNDPMAYM
+242 M
-250 LTILLIGVVT
+250 LSELGRILRLIG
-260 NSQGGGGLGMSALY
+260 
-274 FVVQLVVGT
+274 
-283 LSGYLIGRLAVWTI
+283 
-297 NKINLANHS
+297 
-306 LYSVLLLA
+306 
-314 FIFFAF
+314 
-320 AFTDLVKGN
+320 
-329 GYLAVYLAG
+329 
-338 LVVGNHKLA
+338 
-347 QKRSL
+347 
-352 TVFFD
+352 
-357 GFTWLMQIVMFLT
+357 
-370 LGLFVNSDEL
+370 
-380 LRPEVLILGG
+380 G
-390 AVGAFMILVARP
+390 A
-402 VTVFACLL
+402 
-410 PFRRFTT
+410 
-417 KARLYVSWV
+417 
-426 GLRGAVPILF
+426 
-436 AIYPMMAGVE
+436 
-446 HAELLFN
+446 
-453 VVFLST
+453 
-459 IISLLVQG
+459 
-467 TTVSGMA
+467 
-474 NLLGL
+474 
-479 AYEER
+479 
-484 ESAFNVEMHEEMKSA
+484 
-499 LTEVEVNENLLAS
+499 
-512 GHTLK
+512 
-517 DITLPE
+517 
-523 NTLVMMVCR
+523 
-532 DGEYFVPQGKTELK
+532 
-546 LGDKLLV
+546 
-553 ISDRSEELASTYKD
+553 
-567 MGIDDVMK
+567 
-575 LG
+575 

>member
-1 MVDWAQLYL
+1 MDAGDAAGFQPVSVYADVRVWDMVDWAQLYL

-91 QIGGE
+91 QIGGGG
-96 VIDTQMGMTMA
+96 IDTQMGMTMA

-128 LILDFLAENGHYTLM
+128 LILDFFAENGHYTLM

-242 SNDPMAYM
+242 M
-250 LTILLIGVVT
+250 LSELGRILRLIG
-260 NSQGGGGLGMSALY
+260 
-274 FVVQLVVGT
+274 
-283 LSGYLIGRLAVWTI
+283 
-297 NKINLANHS
+297 
-306 LYSVLLLA
+306 
-314 FIFFAF
+314 
-320 AFTDLVKGN
+320 
-329 GYLAVYLAG
+329 
-338 LVVGNHKLA
+338 
-347 QKRSL
+347 
-352 TVFFD
+352 
-357 GFTWLMQIVMFLT
+357 
-370 LGLFVNSDEL
+370 
-380 LRPEVLILGG
+380 G
-390 AVGAFMILVARP
+390 A
-402 VTVFACLL
+402 
-410 PFRRFTT
+410 
-417 KARLYVSWV
+417 
-426 GLRGAVPILF
+426 
-436 AIYPMMAGVE
+436 
-446 HAELLFN
+446 
-453 VVFLST
+453 
-459 IISLLVQG
+459 
-467 TTVSGMA
+467 
-474 NLLGL
+474 
-479 AYEER
+479 
-484 ESAFNVEMHEEMKSA
+484 
-499 LTEVEVNENLLAS
+499 
-512 GHTLK
+512 
-517 DITLPE
+517 
-523 NTLVMMVCR
+523 
-532 DGEYFVPQGKTELK
+532 
-546 LGDKLLV
+546 
-553 ISDRSEELASTYKD
+553 
-567 MGIDDVMK
+567 
-575 LG
+575 

>member
-1 MVDWAQLYL
+1 MDAGDAAGVQPVSVYADVRVWDMVDWAQLYL

-128 LILDFLAENGHYTLM
+128 LILDFFAENGHYTLM

-242 SNDPMAYM
+242 M
-250 LTILLIGVVT
+250 LSELGRILRLIG
-260 NSQGGGGLGMSALY
+260 
-274 FVVQLVVGT
+274 
-283 LSGYLIGRLAVWTI
+283 
-297 NKINLANHS
+297 
-306 LYSVLLLA
+306 
-314 FIFFAF
+314 
-320 AFTDLVKGN
+320 
-329 GYLAVYLAG
+329 
-338 LVVGNHKLA
+338 
-347 QKRSL
+347 
-352 TVFFD
+352 
-357 GFTWLMQIVMFLT
+357 
-370 LGLFVNSDEL
+370 
-380 LRPEVLILGG
+380 G
-390 AVGAFMILVARP
+390 A
-402 VTVFACLL
+402 
-410 PFRRFTT
+410 
-417 KARLYVSWV
+417 
-426 GLRGAVPILF
+426 
-436 AIYPMMAGVE
+436 
-446 HAELLFN
+446 
-453 VVFLST
+453 
-459 IISLLVQG
+459 
-467 TTVSGMA
+467 
-474 NLLGL
+474 
-479 AYEER
+479 
-484 ESAFNVEMHEEMKSA
+484 
-499 LTEVEVNENLLAS
+499 
-512 GHTLK
+512 
-517 DITLPE
+517 
-523 NTLVMMVCR
+523 
-532 DGEYFVPQGKTELK
+532 
-546 LGDKLLV
+546 
-553 ISDRSEELASTYKD
+553 
-567 MGIDDVMK
+567 
-575 LG
+575 

>member
-1 MVDWAQLYL
+1 MDDGDAAGCEPVSVYADVRVWDMVDWAQLYL

-128 LILDFLAENGHYTLM
+128 LILDFFAENGHYTLM

-222 LLFFLLLT
+222 LLFSLLLT

-242 SNDPMAYM
+242 M
-250 LTILLIGVVT
+250 LSELGRILRLIG
-260 NSQGGGGLGMSALY
+260 
-274 FVVQLVVGT
+274 
-283 LSGYLIGRLAVWTI
+283 
-297 NKINLANHS
+297 
-306 LYSVLLLA
+306 
-314 FIFFAF
+314 
-320 AFTDLVKGN
+320 
-329 GYLAVYLAG
+329 
-338 LVVGNHKLA
+338 
-347 QKRSL
+347 
-352 TVFFD
+352 
-357 GFTWLMQIVMFLT
+357 
-370 LGLFVNSDEL
+370 
-380 LRPEVLILGG
+380 G
-390 AVGAFMILVARP
+390 A
-402 VTVFACLL
+402 
-410 PFRRFTT
+410 
-417 KARLYVSWV
+417 
-426 GLRGAVPILF
+426 
-436 AIYPMMAGVE
+436 
-446 HAELLFN
+446 
-453 VVFLST
+453 
-459 IISLLVQG
+459 
-467 TTVSGMA
+467 
-474 NLLGL
+474 
-479 AYEER
+479 
-484 ESAFNVEMHEEMKSA
+484 
-499 LTEVEVNENLLAS
+499 
-512 GHTLK
+512 
-517 DITLPE
+517 
-523 NTLVMMVCR
+523 
-532 DGEYFVPQGKTELK
+532 
-546 LGDKLLV
+546 
-553 ISDRSEELASTYKD
+553 
-567 MGIDDVMK
+567 
-575 LG
+575 

>member
-1 MVDWAQLYL
+1 MDAGDAAGFQPVSVYADVRVWDMVDWAQLYL

-128 LILDFLAENGHYTLM
+128 LILDFFAENGHYTLM

-200 MKAIPQINAF
+200 VKAIPQINAF

-242 SNDPMAYM
+242 M
-250 LTILLIGVVT
+250 LSELGRILRLIG
-260 NSQGGGGLGMSALY
+260 
-274 FVVQLVVGT
+274 
-283 LSGYLIGRLAVWTI
+283 
-297 NKINLANHS
+297 
-306 LYSVLLLA
+306 
-314 FIFFAF
+314 
-320 AFTDLVKGN
+320 
-329 GYLAVYLAG
+329 
-338 LVVGNHKLA
+338 
-347 QKRSL
+347 
-352 TVFFD
+352 
-357 GFTWLMQIVMFLT
+357 
-370 LGLFVNSDEL
+370 
-380 LRPEVLILGG
+380 G
-390 AVGAFMILVARP
+390 A
-402 VTVFACLL
+402 
-410 PFRRFTT
+410 
-417 KARLYVSWV
+417 
-426 GLRGAVPILF
+426 
-436 AIYPMMAGVE
+436 
-446 HAELLFN
+446 
-453 VVFLST
+453 
-459 IISLLVQG
+459 
-467 TTVSGMA
+467 
-474 NLLGL
+474 
-479 AYEER
+479 
-484 ESAFNVEMHEEMKSA
+484 
-499 LTEVEVNENLLAS
+499 
-512 GHTLK
+512 
-517 DITLPE
+517 
-523 NTLVMMVCR
+523 
-532 DGEYFVPQGKTELK
+532 
-546 LGDKLLV
+546 
-553 ISDRSEELASTYKD
+553 
-567 MGIDDVMK
+567 
-575 LG
+575 

>member
-1 MVDWAQLYL
+1 MDAGDAAGFQPVSVYADVRVWDMVDWAQLYL
-10 FELIFMRMSG
+10 FELIFMRISG

-128 LILDFLAENGHYTLM
+128 LILDFFAENGHYTLM

-242 SNDPMAYM
+242 M
-250 LTILLIGVVT
+250 LSELGRILRLIG
-260 NSQGGGGLGMSALY
+260 
-274 FVVQLVVGT
+274 
-283 LSGYLIGRLAVWTI
+283 
-297 NKINLANHS
+297 
-306 LYSVLLLA
+306 
-314 FIFFAF
+314 
-320 AFTDLVKGN
+320 
-329 GYLAVYLAG
+329 
-338 LVVGNHKLA
+338 
-347 QKRSL
+347 
-352 TVFFD
+352 
-357 GFTWLMQIVMFLT
+357 
-370 LGLFVNSDEL
+370 
-380 LRPEVLILGG
+380 G
-390 AVGAFMILVARP
+390 A
-402 VTVFACLL
+402 
-410 PFRRFTT
+410 
-417 KARLYVSWV
+417 
-426 GLRGAVPILF
+426 
-436 AIYPMMAGVE
+436 
-446 HAELLFN
+446 
-453 VVFLST
+453 
-459 IISLLVQG
+459 
-467 TTVSGMA
+467 
-474 NLLGL
+474 
-479 AYEER
+479 
-484 ESAFNVEMHEEMKSA
+484 
-499 LTEVEVNENLLAS
+499 
-512 GHTLK
+512 
-517 DITLPE
+517 
-523 NTLVMMVCR
+523 
-532 DGEYFVPQGKTELK
+532 
-546 LGDKLLV
+546 
-553 ISDRSEELASTYKD
+553 
-567 MGIDDVMK
+567 
-575 LG
+575 

>member
-1 MVDWAQLYL
+1 MDAGDAAGFQPVSVYADVRVWDMVDWAQLYL

-128 LILDFLAENGHYTLM
+128 LILDFFAENGHYTLM

-157 AALGDGV
+157 TALGDGV

-242 SNDPMAYM
+242 M
-250 LTILLIGVVT
+250 LSEL
-260 NSQGGGGLGMSALY
+260 
-274 FVVQLVVGT
+274 
-283 LSGYLIGRLAVWTI
+283 GRL
-297 NKINLANHS
+297 L
-306 LYSVLLLA
+306 
-314 FIFFAF
+314 
-320 AFTDLVKGN
+320 
-329 GYLAVYLAG
+329 
-338 LVVGNHKLA
+338 
-347 QKRSL
+347 R
-352 TVFFD
+352 
-357 GFTWLMQIVMFLT
+357 LM
-370 LGLFVNSDEL
+370 
-380 LRPEVLILGG
+380 GG
-390 AVGAFMILVARP
+390 A
-402 VTVFACLL
+402 
-410 PFRRFTT
+410 
-417 KARLYVSWV
+417 
-426 GLRGAVPILF
+426 
-436 AIYPMMAGVE
+436 
-446 HAELLFN
+446 
-453 VVFLST
+453 
-459 IISLLVQG
+459 
-467 TTVSGMA
+467 
-474 NLLGL
+474 
-479 AYEER
+479 
-484 ESAFNVEMHEEMKSA
+484 
-499 LTEVEVNENLLAS
+499 
-512 GHTLK
+512 
-517 DITLPE
+517 
-523 NTLVMMVCR
+523 
-532 DGEYFVPQGKTELK
+532 
-546 LGDKLLV
+546 
-553 ISDRSEELASTYKD
+553 
-567 MGIDDVMK
+567 
-575 LG
+575 

>member
-1 MVDWAQLYL
+1 MDAGDAAGFQPVSVYADVRVWDMVDWAQLYL

-71 LELGIGLVLGFVMRV
+71 LELGIGLVLGFVMWV

-128 LILDFLAENGHYTLM
+128 LILDFFAENGHYTLM

-242 SNDPMAYM
+242 M
-250 LTILLIGVVT
+250 LSELGRILRLIG
-260 NSQGGGGLGMSALY
+260 
-274 FVVQLVVGT
+274 
-283 LSGYLIGRLAVWTI
+283 
-297 NKINLANHS
+297 
-306 LYSVLLLA
+306 
-314 FIFFAF
+314 
-320 AFTDLVKGN
+320 
-329 GYLAVYLAG
+329 
-338 LVVGNHKLA
+338 
-347 QKRSL
+347 
-352 TVFFD
+352 
-357 GFTWLMQIVMFLT
+357 
-370 LGLFVNSDEL
+370 
-380 LRPEVLILGG
+380 G
-390 AVGAFMILVARP
+390 A
-402 VTVFACLL
+402 
-410 PFRRFTT
+410 
-417 KARLYVSWV
+417 
-426 GLRGAVPILF
+426 
-436 AIYPMMAGVE
+436 
-446 HAELLFN
+446 
-453 VVFLST
+453 
-459 IISLLVQG
+459 
-467 TTVSGMA
+467 
-474 NLLGL
+474 
-479 AYEER
+479 
-484 ESAFNVEMHEEMKSA
+484 
-499 LTEVEVNENLLAS
+499 
-512 GHTLK
+512 
-517 DITLPE
+517 
-523 NTLVMMVCR
+523 
-532 DGEYFVPQGKTELK
+532 
-546 LGDKLLV
+546 
-553 ISDRSEELASTYKD
+553 
-567 MGIDDVMK
+567 
-575 LG
+575 

>member
-128 LILDFLAENGHYTLM
+128 LILDFFAENGHYTLM

-157 AALGDGV
+157 TALGDGV

-242 SNDPMAYM
+242 M
-250 LTILLIGVVT
+250 LSELGRILRLIG
-260 NSQGGGGLGMSALY
+260 
-274 FVVQLVVGT
+274 
-283 LSGYLIGRLAVWTI
+283 
-297 NKINLANHS
+297 
-306 LYSVLLLA
+306 
-314 FIFFAF
+314 
-320 AFTDLVKGN
+320 
-329 GYLAVYLAG
+329 
-338 LVVGNHKLA
+338 
-347 QKRSL
+347 
-352 TVFFD
+352 
-357 GFTWLMQIVMFLT
+357 
-370 LGLFVNSDEL
+370 
-380 LRPEVLILGG
+380 G
-390 AVGAFMILVARP
+390 A
-402 VTVFACLL
+402 
-410 PFRRFTT
+410 
-417 KARLYVSWV
+417 
-426 GLRGAVPILF
+426 
-436 AIYPMMAGVE
+436 
-446 HAELLFN
+446 
-453 VVFLST
+453 
-459 IISLLVQG
+459 
-467 TTVSGMA
+467 
-474 NLLGL
+474 
-479 AYEER
+479 
-484 ESAFNVEMHEEMKSA
+484 
-499 LTEVEVNENLLAS
+499 
-512 GHTLK
+512 
-517 DITLPE
+517 
-523 NTLVMMVCR
+523 
-532 DGEYFVPQGKTELK
+532 
-546 LGDKLLV
+546 
-553 ISDRSEELASTYKD
+553 
-567 MGIDDVMK
+567 
-575 LG
+575 

>member
-1 MVDWAQLYL
+1 MDAGDAAGFQPVSVYADVRVWDMVDWAQLYL

-107 QIYDASSQANLSVTA
+107 QIYDASSQANLSVSA

-128 LILDFLAENGHYTLM
+128 LILDFFAENGHYTLM

-242 SNDPMAYM
+242 M
-250 LTILLIGVVT
+250 LSELGRILRLIG
-260 NSQGGGGLGMSALY
+260 
-274 FVVQLVVGT
+274 
-283 LSGYLIGRLAVWTI
+283 
-297 NKINLANHS
+297 
-306 LYSVLLLA
+306 
-314 FIFFAF
+314 
-320 AFTDLVKGN
+320 
-329 GYLAVYLAG
+329 
-338 LVVGNHKLA
+338 
-347 QKRSL
+347 
-352 TVFFD
+352 
-357 GFTWLMQIVMFLT
+357 
-370 LGLFVNSDEL
+370 
-380 LRPEVLILGG
+380 G
-390 AVGAFMILVARP
+390 A
-402 VTVFACLL
+402 
-410 PFRRFTT
+410 
-417 KARLYVSWV
+417 
-426 GLRGAVPILF
+426 
-436 AIYPMMAGVE
+436 
-446 HAELLFN
+446 
-453 VVFLST
+453 
-459 IISLLVQG
+459 
-467 TTVSGMA
+467 
-474 NLLGL
+474 
-479 AYEER
+479 
-484 ESAFNVEMHEEMKSA
+484 
-499 LTEVEVNENLLAS
+499 
-512 GHTLK
+512 
-517 DITLPE
+517 
-523 NTLVMMVCR
+523 
-532 DGEYFVPQGKTELK
+532 
-546 LGDKLLV
+546 
-553 ISDRSEELASTYKD
+553 
-567 MGIDDVMK
+567 
-575 LG
+575 

>member
-1 MVDWAQLYL
+1 MDAGDAAGFQPVSVYADVRVWDMVDWAQLYL

-128 LILDFLAENGHYTLM
+128 LILDFFAENGHYTLM

-230 PINEFLLELESG
+230 PINEFLLDLESG
-242 SNDPMAYM
+242 M
-250 LTILLIGVVT
+250 LSELGRILRLIG
-260 NSQGGGGLGMSALY
+260 
-274 FVVQLVVGT
+274 
-283 LSGYLIGRLAVWTI
+283 
-297 NKINLANHS
+297 
-306 LYSVLLLA
+306 
-314 FIFFAF
+314 
-320 AFTDLVKGN
+320 
-329 GYLAVYLAG
+329 
-338 LVVGNHKLA
+338 
-347 QKRSL
+347 
-352 TVFFD
+352 
-357 GFTWLMQIVMFLT
+357 
-370 LGLFVNSDEL
+370 
-380 LRPEVLILGG
+380 G
-390 AVGAFMILVARP
+390 A
-402 VTVFACLL
+402 
-410 PFRRFTT
+410 
-417 KARLYVSWV
+417 
-426 GLRGAVPILF
+426 
-436 AIYPMMAGVE
+436 
-446 HAELLFN
+446 
-453 VVFLST
+453 
-459 IISLLVQG
+459 
-467 TTVSGMA
+467 
-474 NLLGL
+474 
-479 AYEER
+479 
-484 ESAFNVEMHEEMKSA
+484 
-499 LTEVEVNENLLAS
+499 
-512 GHTLK
+512 
-517 DITLPE
+517 
-523 NTLVMMVCR
+523 
-532 DGEYFVPQGKTELK
+532 
-546 LGDKLLV
+546 
-553 ISDRSEELASTYKD
+553 
-567 MGIDDVMK
+567 
-575 LG
+575 